1 MNLFGKKKTEDTRS
15 KIYDSIRLLADTIES
30 QQKRK
35 NHIERQMNDFE
46 KEARQYVNLK
56 KKENAMLSL
65 KKKKMCEKQ
74 IKIIDNSIF
83 NLEIQ
88 KINLENSDMYKSTL
102 EAFTQASIVLKESA
116 VNIEKVEDIMDE
128 LQYQLDQQEEVSQA
142 LSRPLVIID
151 VDDEMREL
159 EEMLL
164 LEDEKVVK
172 IKRKSFTYEDL
183 PNVPVE
189 KEEEEDIEDIKKKL
203 DLI

>member
-1 MNLFGKKKTEDTRS
+1 MNLFGKKKTEDIRS
-15 KIYDSIRLLADTIES
+15 KIYDSIILLADTIES

-35 NHIERQMNDFE
+35 NHIEKQMNDFE

-102 EAFTQASIVLKESA
+102 EAFTQASIVLKESS
-116 VNIEKVEDIMDE
+116 VDIEKVEDIMDE
-128 LQYQLDQQEEVSQA
+128 LQYQFDKQEEVSQA

-151 VDDEMREL
+151 VDDERDWMFL
-159 EEMLL
+159 EQI
-164 LEDEKVVK
+164 LE
-172 IKRKSFTYEDL
+172 
-183 PNVPVE
+183 
-189 KEEEEDIEDIKKKL
+189 IKKL
-203 DLI
+203 QVNE

>member
-1 MNLFGKKKTEDTRS
+1 MNLFGKKKTEDIRS
-15 KIYDSIRLLADTIES
+15 KIYDSIILLADTIES

-35 NHIERQMNDFE
+35 NHIEKQMNDFE

-102 EAFTQASIVLKESA
+102 EAFTQASIVLKESS
-116 VNIEKVEDIMDE
+116 VDIEKVEDIMDE
-128 LQYQLDQQEEVSQA
+128 LQYQFDKQEEVSQA

-172 IKRKSFTYEDL
+172 IKPKSFTYEDL
-183 PNVPVE
+183 PNVP
-189 KEEEEDIEDIKKKL
+189 KQEEEDIEDIKKSL
-203 DLI
+203 ELI